1 MLFVLSF
8 LMFVIFVQAELC
20 EFGNI
25 DFVCLKKTLQK
36 INKLEDLIP
45 KIKYIH
51 GEKISFELMDLVT
64 KFDLFCQSEFPQQII
79 TYSKAVKCLE
89 TIHILWYK
97 QNPYLEHKEFTLVN
111 NLLINWKYLNIEYVN
126 LKVVLLEIIY
136 TYVEYE
142 KQLNDIYN
150 LKYEYKN
157 NELEIRICKLES
169 KEKIIELMM
178 NSLS

>member
-1 MLFVLSF
+1 
-8 LMFVIFVQAELC
+8 MFAIVIQADLC
-20 EFGNI
+20 RDGSMY

-45 KIKYIH
+45 KIKYID

-64 KFDLFCQSEFPQQII
+64 KFDLFCQSQFPQQII
-79 TYSKAVKCLE
+79 TYSKAFKCLE

-97 QNPYLEHKEFTLVN
+97 QTPYLEHKEFTLVN
-111 NLLINWKYLNIEYVN
+111 NLLINWKYLNQEYVN

-142 KQLNDIYN
+142 KQLDDIYN
-150 LKYEYKN
+150 IKYQYKN
-157 NELEIRICKLES
+157 IERKLIFGRLDS

-178 NSLS
+178 NLLS